1 MKTKIV
7 VHEAEEGG
15 FWAEVPAIPGC
26 ATQGDSMDELMQNLQ
41 EAIEGCLSIEVA
53 PRTGWYRTDA
63 GTACMKSLSGRDF
76 ARIINRAAR
85 LGLASRQWQPPYSYI
100 YGKSGSVVRLSIPI
114 HGNKPLKTGL
124 LRHLAKLAELS
135 DEDL

>member
-1 MKTKIV
+1 
-7 VHEAEEGG
+7 
-15 FWAEVPAIPGC
+15 
-26 ATQGDSMDELMQNLQ
+26 
-41 EAIEGCLSIEVA
+41 
-53 PRTGWYRTDA
+53 
-63 GTACMKSLSGRDF
+63 MKSLSGRDF
-76 ARIINRAAR
+76 ARIIERRGWALLR
-85 LGLASRQWQPPYSYI
+85 VSGSHHI